1 MVGLVESVPKTLYSK
16 FVIDERHGFNKMT
29 IGLFISDTIKST
41 LLSLLFGAPIVALL
55 IKIMQWGG
63 PNFYIYVFVFLVIL
77 IFLLMW
83 IIPNFI
89 MPLFNKYEDIE
100 DGSLKTKIQDLA
112 KGQKFPLTKLFKM
125 DGSKRS
131 DHSNA
136 FLFGFGSNKRIVL
149 FDTLITQSTEEEI
162 IAVLAHEIGHWKMWH
177 TFV

>member
-1 MVGLVESVPKTLYSK
+1 
-16 FVIDERHGFNKMT
+16 MT
-29 IGLFISDTIKST
+29 IGLFISDTIKQT

-100 DGSLKTKIQDLA
+100 DGSLKTKI
-112 KGQKFPLTKLFKM
+112 
-125 DGSKRS
+125 
-131 DHSNA
+131 
-136 FLFGFGSNKRIVL
+136 
-149 FDTLITQSTEEEI
+149 
-162 IAVLAHEIGHWKMWH
+162 
-177 TFV
+177 